1 MDRDKRKVGIP
12 IPENLEKLLNPAQ
25 LQALSGMKYSAWEV
39 RFLRRPLFQE
49 PVLVVQN
56 ANDGRI
62 GILNKDGLI
71 KIQPDFKVREQVNL
85 SQAPPPCNPLIWT
98 K

>member
-12 IPENLEKLLNPAQ
+12 ISEDLEKLLNPAQ
-25 LQALSGMKYSAWEV
+25 LQALSGMKYSGWEV

-71 KIQPDFKVREQVNL
+71 KIQPYFKVREQVNL
-85 SQAPPPCNPLIWT
+85 DQAPPPCNPLIWT